1 MASQLQ
7 QPGFRKAQTA
17 NSDTTPPAIS
27 ESEVRAAGQA
37 LIERVEKLEFAQED
51 PGFRDLMQQGA
62 TE

>member
-17 NSDTTPPAIS
+17 NSDTMPPAIS
-27 ESEVRAAGQA
+27 ESEARAAGQA
-37 LIERVEKLEFAQED
+37 LIERVEKFEFARED